1 MSMLVP
7 PPAAVGPVHIPPPD
21 DREPKVRPKALLWDR
36 IKILV
41 FLSAF
46 ILLSAA
52 YLHSQIPIMSFGEA
66 LRDQLRAK
74 WWIEVIM
81 GLEVLRQIHYLISER
96 SPGYYQFWQGKVFG
110 GWERRMGRM
119 NPWNRYRLQR
129 TVKWLIALTLIFLFF
144 AWKWD
149 VSFFTAIAEAPGRI
163 WDTLFSPM
171 TGMPLVGYLFFYGI
185 MGVFSLV
192 FFYAIFFF
200 GGIDHFKPGEIKTRF
215 ADIWGQDPVLRRVKE
230 NVDLLE
236 RPEEIEAKGGHVP
249 SGILLWGPPGT
260 GKTLM
265 AEAVAGETGKPYTFC
280 DPSAFIQTFIG
291 VAPMKVK
298 WLYRKL
304 RKQALRNGGCVVF
317 FDEADALGNRGQLG
331 NPGQQAVNPAVNSW
345 EAMHTCNGMHYV
357 STASARSIWTDVMA
371 QQPAAEAPRKRGFI
385 IAGGGG
391 GGGFSGALQALLTEM
406 SGLNKPRGFF
416 SRRFRAF
423 LCIKPKRPPK
433 YRILHI
439 FATNQP
445 NALDEAL
452 LRPGRI
458 DRIYKVGYPHAD
470 GRRRTYEGY
479 LNKVRNDLTPAQVER
494 LAVISPYFTGAK
506 IKDIVNEALIIAM
519 REGRDVVTYQ
529 DMLKAKQNKGHGE
542 ADDWQYNELERHQVA
557 IHEASHAVTMYLLQ
571 KRTTIDTATIE
582 RRGDVGGFV
591 QPIPLEERFTEW
603 RSEREIDVMT
613 FLASLAGER
622 LFFGGDN
629 SAGVFGDLRGATTI
643 VTESLAFAGMGD
655 TIMSRTV
662 TLAPANA
669 QPVLD
674 GSDRRF
680 FESELGRQ
688 VEVRLQELL
697 ARVGGLLE
705 EHQSFVFAVAHALE
719 THLTITGEDVDAIY
733 RGVPGPGVEGWMYH
747 TDDFRLSYEAYHLSA
762 AEAHLR
768 QGKPEHKLPD
778 IRSNASRW
786 AAPAAAHLGPSV
798 PPPPPGRSPWAPPR
812 PPHGNGA
819 GGNGHHNEPH

>member
-7 PPAAVGPVHIPPPD
+7 PPPAVGPVHIPPPD
-21 DREPKVRPKALLWDR
+21 DREPKVRPKAVLWDR
-36 IKILV
+36 IKIVVLLAV
-41 FLSAF
+41 F
-46 ILLSAA
+46 IVLSAA
-52 YLHSQIPIMSFGEA
+52 YLHSQIPIMSFWEA
-66 LRDQLRAK
+66 LKDQIRAK
-74 WWIEVIM
+74 WWLEIIM
-81 GLEVLRQIHYLISER
+81 GLEILRQIHYLISER
-96 SPGYYQFWQGKVFG
+96 SPAYYQFWQGKVFG
-110 GWERRMGRM
+110 GWERRMSRM
-119 NPWNRYRLQR
+119 HPWNRYRLGR
-129 TVKWLIALTLIFLFF
+129 TVKWVIGLAIVFF
-144 AWKWD
+144 ILSWKWD
-149 VSFFTAIAEAPGRI
+149 VDYVTAIAEAPGRL
-163 WDTLFSPM
+163 WDLLFGPM
-171 TGMPLVGYLFFYGI
+171 TAGLPLIVSILFYGI
-185 MGVFSLV
+185 MGIFSLF
-192 FFYAIFFF
+192 FFYAIFFI

-215 ADIWGQDPVLRRVKE
+215 SDIWGQDPVLRRVKE

-236 RPEEIEAKGGHVP
+236 RPGEIEAKGGHVP

-331 NPGQQAVNPAVNSW
+331 NPGQQATNAW
-345 EAMHTCNGMHYV
+345 EAMHACNGRHYV
-357 STASARSIWTDVMA
+357 STASARAIWSDTVQGA
-371 QQPAAEAPRKRGFI
+371 AAEPPPKRGFI

-416 SRRFRAF
+416 SRRLRAF

-458 DRIYKVGYPHAD
+458 DRLYKVGYPHAD

-506 IKDIVNEALIIAM
+506 IKDIVNEALILAM

-557 IHEASHAVTMYLLQ
+557 IHEASHAVTMFLLQ

-643 VTESLAFAGMGD
+643 VTESLAYAGMGD

-662 TLAPANA
+662 TLAPGNA

-674 GSDRRF
+674 GSDRLF

-688 VEVRLQELL
+688 VEGRLQELL
-697 ARVGGLLE
+697 ARVSTLLG

-733 RGVPGPGVEGWMYH
+733 RGVPGPGVDGWMYH
-747 TDDFRLSYEAYHLSA
+747 TDEFRLSYEAYHLSA

-768 QGKPEHKLPD
+768 QGKPEQKLPD
-778 IRSNASRW
+778 IRPADSRW
-786 AAPAAAHLGPSV
+786 AAPVSAH
-798 PPPPPGRSPWAPPR
+798 PPALNPPGRSPWAPP
-812 PPHGNGA
+812 PPPPNGNGR
-819 GGNGHHNEPH
+819 HTEPPRS

>member
-1 MSMLVP
+1 MSMLLP
-7 PPAAVGPVHIPPPD
+7 PLPAGRVHIPPPD

-36 IKILV
+36 VKVVVI
-41 FLSAF
+41 LSAF

-52 YLHSQIPIMSFGEA
+52 YLHSQIPIMSYGEA

-74 WWIEVIM
+74 WWIEIII

-110 GWERRMGRM
+110 RWERRMSRM
-119 NPWNRYRLQR
+119 NPWNRYRLGR
-129 TVKWLIALTLIFLFF
+129 NVKWLLFLVVLFF
-144 AWKWD
+144 FLSWKWD
-149 VSFFTAIAEAPGRI
+149 VNFFTAVAEAPGRI

-171 TGMPLVGYLFFYGI
+171 VGMPLVGYIFFYGI
-185 MGVFSLV
+185 MGIFSLV

-215 ADIWGQDPVLRRVKE
+215 SDIWGQDPVLRRVKE

-265 AEAVAGETGKPYTFC
+265 AEAVAGETGKPYTFV

-331 NPGQQAVNPAVNSW
+331 SPGQNALNPAANSW
-345 EAMHTCNGMHYV
+345 EGMHACNGMHYV
-357 STASARSIWTDVMA
+357 STASARTIWSDLA
-371 QQPAAEAPRKRGFI
+371 RHQPAEEAPRKRGFI
-385 IAGGGG
+385 IAGGG

-416 SRRFRAF
+416 SRRLRAF
-423 LCIKPKRPPK
+423 LCIKPKKPPK

-458 DRIYKVGYPHAD
+458 DRLYKVGYPHAD

-479 LNKVRNDLTPAQVER
+479 LNKVKNDLTPEQIER

-519 REGRDVVTYQ
+519 REGRDVVTYL

-557 IHEASHAVTMYLLQ
+557 IHEACHAVTMYLLQ

-643 VTESLAFAGMGD
+643 VTESLAFAGMGESI
-655 TIMSRTV
+655 TSRTV
-662 TLAPANA
+662 TLAPANS

-674 GSDRRF
+674 GSDRLL

-688 VEVRLQELL
+688 VEARLQELL
-697 ARVGGLLE
+697 RRTSDLLA
-705 EHQSFVFAVAHALE
+705 EHQSFVFALAHALE
-719 THLTITGEDVDAIY
+719 THLTISGEDVDAIY
-733 RGVPGPGVEGWMYH
+733 RGVPGPGVDGWMYH
-747 TDDFRLSYEAYHLSA
+747 TDEFRLSYEAYHLSA

-768 QGKPEHKLPD
+768 QGKPEQKLPD
-778 IRSNASRW
+778 IRVGDSRW
-786 AAPAAAHLGPSV
+786 AAPVSARPSGA
-798 PPPPPGRSPWAPPR
+798 PGADPGRSPWAPP
-812 PPHGNGA
+812 PPPPNGNGR
-819 GGNGHHNEPH
+819 HNAPPGS